1 MGFHKMCYSLTLY
14 THACTH
20 THTHTKQQQQKQK
33 RRKEVDN
40 VQVHRKIHQS
50 TLRPDSLHLIPNL
63 VNLYLRSNSQAPGL
77 TAIRTTLENQDLCR
91 NNSQIISTETGSILL
106 MIS

>member
-20 THTHTKQQQQKQK
+20 THTKQRQTKKNKK

-50 TLRPDSLHLIPNL
+50 TLRPDSLQLIPNL
-63 VNLYLRSNSQAPGL
+63 VNLYLSNTQAPGL
-77 TAIRTTLENQDLCR
+77 TELEPPLRIKTCA
-91 NNSQIISTETGSILL
+91 ETIHR
-106 MIS
+106 